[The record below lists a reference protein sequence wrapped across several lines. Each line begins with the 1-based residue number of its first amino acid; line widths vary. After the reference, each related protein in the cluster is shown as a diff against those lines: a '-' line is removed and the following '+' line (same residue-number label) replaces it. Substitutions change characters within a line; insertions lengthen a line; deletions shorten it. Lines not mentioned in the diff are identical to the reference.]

1 VKLKDVMNY
10 ECVVIG
16 ANATLRQ
23 AAAKMDE
30 YDVGVL
36 PVCDAGQ
43 LIGVITDRDIVVRAV
58 AQGRD
63 PASITVRETMTTDL
77 AYCLEDDEA
86 ASAAKL
92 MEDRQIR
99 RLPILD
105 RHSRLVGIVSLR
117 DLQVCQVI
125 A

>member
-1 VKLKDVMNY
+1 MKIRDVMNY

-16 ANATLRQ
+16 GDASLRQ
-23 AAAKMDE
+23 AAQKMDD

-36 PVCDAGQ
+36 PVCEAGK
-43 LIGVITDRDIVVRAV
+43 LVGVITDRDIVIRAV

-63 PASITVRETMTTDL
+63 PSAVTVRETMTTDF
-77 AYCLEDDEA
+77 ASCREDEEA
-86 ASAAKL
+86 ALAAQI

-105 RHSRLVGIVSLR
+105 QHGRLAGIVSLR

-125 A
+125 V